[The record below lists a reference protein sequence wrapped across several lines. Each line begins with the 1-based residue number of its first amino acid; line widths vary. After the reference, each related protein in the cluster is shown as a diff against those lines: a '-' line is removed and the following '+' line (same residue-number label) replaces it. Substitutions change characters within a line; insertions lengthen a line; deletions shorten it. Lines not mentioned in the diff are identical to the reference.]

1 VEIRTESGERTK
13 FQSGDVLVFNP
24 EKQCLLAYRGKSKLF
39 WNKTGGCD
47 KHTSAEIKGQ
57 ESDEYLVP
65 YISNG
70 IAFMNLVFLIGA
82 ANGLQINISGYLAL
96 SLPSFLIGIQFV

>member
-1 VEIRTESGERTK
+1 MEIRTESGERTI

-24 EKQCLLAYRGKSKLF
+24 EKQCLSAYRGESKLL

-47 KHTSAEIKGQ
+47 KHAGAEIKGR
-57 ESDEYLVP
+57 EGGEYPVP

-82 ANGLQINISGYLAL
+82 ANGLRINISGYLAL
-96 SLPSFLIGIQFV
+96 SLPPSLIGIQFV